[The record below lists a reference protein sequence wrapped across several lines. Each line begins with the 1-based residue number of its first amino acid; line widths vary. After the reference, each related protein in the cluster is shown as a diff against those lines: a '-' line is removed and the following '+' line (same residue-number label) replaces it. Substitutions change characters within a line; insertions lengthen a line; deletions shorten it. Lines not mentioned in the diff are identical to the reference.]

1 MESLMEKTVNI
12 SYDKKN
18 VLEFDIEI
26 TGVDETD
33 MEVRFII
40 EGDGIELGFDSKK
53 ISKKTWSVEIPA
65 LRILEASQYP
75 YYISV
80 VVDGYAFKG
89 ISGSVNILNAS
100 NIKSSVPV
108 NTTIAA
114 PTAKK
119 KKVTKK
125 VPAAKSVLKPKRTT
139 KPAPLKV
146 KGTEEMLDALMPK
159 KTPKDERVSGLDD
172 SIVKTIE
179 KAKKE
184 VKRKLTDNKKDVEKK
199 KEVLDDNIGKII
211 DKAKEEVNKKKKNK
225 KVKKE
230 VAETVNDITIPTEK
244 EVVQEVLLA
253 EDDNKTE
260 TFSAK
265 EVASNLIKSVTGMGA
280 KKKAGSP
287 LREAKVKEQAKKVKD
302 ILATES
308 KENEKAAAQQKEIG
322 NKKIIRDGKITEV
335 DVSKENKIKDVLKDE
350 GDNRKVT
357 TTPVNKTIH

>member
-1 MESLMEKTVNI
+1 MEKTVNI

-80 VVDGYAFKG
+80 IVDGYAFKG

-114 PTAKK
+114 PAAKK

-125 VPAAKSVLKPKRTT
+125 VPAGKSVLKPKRTT
-139 KPAPLKV
+139 KPTPLKV
-146 KGTEEMLDALMPK
+146 KGKKEMLDALMPK
-159 KTPKDERVSGLDD
+159 KTPKDDKASGLDA
-172 SIVKTIE
+172 SIVRTIE

-184 VKRKLTDNKKDVEKK
+184 VKKKVTDNKKDAEKK
-199 KEVLDDNIGKII
+199 REELDDNIGKII
-211 DKAKEEVNKKKKNK
+211 DKAKKEVSKEKNKEVKKK
-225 KVKKE
+225 
-230 VAETVNDITIPTEK
+230 VAETVNDIVIPTEK
-244 EVVQEVLLA
+244 EVIQKVLLA
-253 EDDNKTE
+253 EDDNKTGA
-260 TFSAK
+260 FSAK
-265 EVASNLIKSVTGMGA
+265 EVAANLIKTVTGMGG

-287 LREAKVKEQAKKVKD
+287 LSKEVKEKERAQKVKD
-302 ILATES
+302 ILASEL
-308 KENEKAAAQQKEIG
+308 KENEEAGAPKQKEVG

-335 DVSKENKIKDVLKDE
+335 DISKENKIKEALKAED
-350 GDNRKVT
+350 DNRKVT